1 MFKLIRLE
9 LRKINLKQYV
19 FGALAASFI
28 LAGLLFFAMYT
39 DRNTIGAT
47 SEDFFFVVDSTRMVF
62 IVFAGILISRLFI
75 EEYNDK
81 NISLM
86 FTYPISRK
94 KIFISKL
101 LIIICATFF
110 LIHVSRIFV
119 AAVLYMLNSQLDFI
133 DGGITIHLIMEYFK
147 NTVIYDLSFSG
158 ISLVPLFFGMLKK
171 SVRTTI
177 ITSIIIAIFFGIS
190 NENLSDL
197 SIGSFI
203 VRSLVFI
210 IIGAAASY
218 LAIRNMERKDVT

>member
-9 LRKINLKQYV
+9 LRKINLRQYV
-19 FGALAASFI
+19 FGALAAIFI

-94 KIFISKL
+94 R
-101 LIIICATFF
+101 F
-110 LIHVSRIFV
+110 LS
-119 AAVLYMLNSQLDFI
+119 LN
-133 DGGITIHLIMEYFK
+133 Y
-147 NTVIYDLSFSG
+147 
-158 ISLVPLFFGMLKK
+158 
-171 SVRTTI
+171 
-177 ITSIIIAIFFGIS
+177 
-190 NENLSDL
+190 
-197 SIGSFI
+197 
-203 VRSLVFI
+203 
-210 IIGAAASY
+210 
-218 LAIRNMERKDVT
+218 